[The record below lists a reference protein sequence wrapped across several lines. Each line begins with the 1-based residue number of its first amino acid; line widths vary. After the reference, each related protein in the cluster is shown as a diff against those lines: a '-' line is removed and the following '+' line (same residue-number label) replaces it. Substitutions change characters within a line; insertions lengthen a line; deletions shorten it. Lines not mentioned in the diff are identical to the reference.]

1 MLLNIFRFLFSKS
14 LSLQEKI
21 YSIHWVNSKDKA
33 AYINNEIDKCQTVIN
48 EQKENMKYLRHLMSL
63 EEK

>member
-14 LSLQEKI
+14 LSLQKKI
-21 YSIHWVNSKDKA
+21 YSVHWVNSKDKA
-33 AYINNEIDKCQTVIN
+33 TYINNEIDKCQTVIN